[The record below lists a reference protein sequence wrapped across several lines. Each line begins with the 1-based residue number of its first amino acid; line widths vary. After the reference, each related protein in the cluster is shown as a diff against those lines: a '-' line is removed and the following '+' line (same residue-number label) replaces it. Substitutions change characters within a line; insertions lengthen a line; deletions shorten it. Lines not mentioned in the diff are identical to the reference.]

1 MSDKGMSLRG
11 AVTFAIL
18 MGAPYVAQKD
28 PGYVMEKLR
37 ECERSVV
44 PETLLDSGNLAK
56 FYLYR
61 EMFQGNDL
69 VDWDTRRDLH
79 DLPIAE
85 VARRNRG
92 ES

>member
-1 MSDKGMSLRG
+1 MSNKGMSLRG
-11 AVTFAIL
+11 AIVFAIL
-18 MGAPYVAQKD
+18 MGAPNMEHKD

-37 ECERSVV
+37 GCGSVV

-61 EMFQGNDL
+61 EMFRGNDL

-85 VARRNRG
+85 VAKRNRG